1 MHIKY
6 NAGTDKIN
14 VIENGK
20 LNSSSHNY
28 IYVSAFMSP
37 SEGVKALSTSM
48 IINILWCFQ
57 FTCMLEEA

>member
-48 IINILWCFQ
+48 IINIL
-57 FTCMLEEA
+57 